1 MILGRMC
8 FYLLFNYYRSFIF
21 TYRLYKLS
29 RAYAAVLKCECNRK
43 TYTAVATQINPR
55 ELSRVPTVKSA
66 TSSKT
71 NNLVNG
77 EANS

>member
-1 MILGRMC
+1 M
-8 FYLLFNYYRSFIF
+8 YN
-21 TYRLYKLS
+21 LY

-66 TSSKT
+66 TNSKT

>member
-8 FYLLFNYYRSFIF
+8 FYLLFNYRLFIF
-21 TYRLYKLS
+21 TYLLYKLY